1 MSESDEEDYGYED
14 YEEDEKDDYEKDYEE
29 EEDYPAKLVMKKQFS
44 DTERT
49 AGRIVNEKLFR
60 LEQRVNKILNE
71 NNINI
76 NMQNILSKI
85 PIKQQDKINS
95 FGIILGY
102 LAYNQKQNY
111 KKNNQEIGKFIKKQI
126 RESLFK
132 NSEKKKIEAED
143 IIRYYKLISNIVKR

>member
-14 YEEDEKDDYEKDYEE
+14 YEEDEKDDYEKDYEDEE

-132 NSEKKKIEAED
+132 NSEKKKNRSR
-143 IIRYYKLISNIVKR
+143 RYNKIL